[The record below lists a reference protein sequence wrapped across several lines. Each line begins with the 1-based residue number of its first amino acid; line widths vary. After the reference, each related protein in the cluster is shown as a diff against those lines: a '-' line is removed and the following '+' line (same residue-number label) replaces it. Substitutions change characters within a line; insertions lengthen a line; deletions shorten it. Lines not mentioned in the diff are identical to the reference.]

1 MTTKHKHIKVVFC
14 IPNMVIGGVE
24 TVFVNTVNELLKN
37 HNLDITIITHAKIRE
52 SVYVNWLKSHPELP
66 VFVYYPM
73 CNWFEDLAPKCRGIL
88 KPIRRILFSLYK
100 KYRRVILYRKFRD
113 IDVFV
118 DYKNFEFFK
127 ELHHLD
133 KPKIAWVH
141 ASLSYCESNDVFS
154 HLPQYTKIV
163 AITDEFVDDFRAKHP
178 QYANKI
184 VRIYNPLDVKDIQ
197 SKAKLAT
204 TPRGK
209 YFCHVSRLVDGKD
222 IKTLLDG
229 FDLFAKSHKNI
240 KLYIVGDGNKARE
253 FKEYAGKLKSAK
265 QIVFIG
271 ALDNPFGLMR
281 GPIANILSSE
291 HEGFGMVLTESMALR
306 TLIISSDYKCGAKEI
321 LENGKNGLLFEIGN
335 AQMLA
340 DCMSKALDSK
350 FKEKLIQRAY
360 KSLSRFSVNKMTKQI
375 TDLLQLFG
383 GNE

>member
-1 MTTKHKHIKVVFC
+1 MITKHKHIKVAFC
-14 IPNMVIGGVE
+14 IPNMIIGGVE
-24 TVFVNTVNELLKN
+24 TVFVDTIDELLKN
-37 HNLDITIITHAKIRE
+37 HDLDITIITHAKIRE
-52 SVYVNWLKSHPELP
+52 SVYVDWLKSHPELP

-141 ASLSYCESNDVFS
+141 ASLSYFESNNIFS
-154 HLPQYTKIV
+154 RLPQYTKIV
-163 AITDEFVDDFRAKHP
+163 AITDEFVDDFRAEYP

-184 VRIYNPLDVKDIQ
+184 VRIYNPLDVTAIQ
-197 SKAKLAT
+197 SRAKLAT
-204 TPRGK
+204 SPRGK

-240 KLYIVGDGNKARE
+240 KLYIVGDGPKAPE
-253 FKEYAGKLKSAK
+253 FKKHASELKSSK
-265 QIVFIG
+265 QIVFMG
-271 ALDNPFGLMR
+271 ALDNPFGLMH
-281 GPIANILSSE
+281 GAIANILSSKY
-291 HEGFGMVLTESMALR
+291 EGFGMVPVESMALG
-306 TLIISSDYKCGAKEI
+306 TLIISSNYKCGAKEI
-321 LENGKNGLLFEIGN
+321 LEDGKNGLLFDIGN

-350 FKEKLIQRAY
+350 FKEKLIKRAY
-360 KSLSRFSVNKMTKQI
+360 KSLSRFSIKKISKQI
-375 TDLLQLFG
+375 MGVLI
-383 GNE
+383 NE